1 VVECNIP
8 ITTTEDGNARP
19 LGCPISGINAAAWNF
34 YVPLAPHLLSL
45 GPNASPTQ
53 VTSAACS
60 DQAGTHATTPEL
72 TYAAQLAGTYYGW
85 PESYWQNLN
94 AQLVQGVCK
103 GA

>member
-45 GPNASPTQ
+45 GPNAGPTQ